1 VIVTDVINPKRID
14 RIPDK
19 TVVLLSSGNYFE
31 QGLIVKRVEAR
42 LYQEKTNSKLGPYS
56 IITTVVET
64 DEGLIETTLD
74 EGYRGPNA
82 LEEVVAYLT
91 SHPII
96 PEIILRSVIKLK
108 KFLNQ
113 TK

>member
-1 VIVTDVINPKRID
+1 VIITDVINPQRID

-19 TVVLLSSGNYFE
+19 TVVLLSSGNYIE
-31 QGLIVKRVEAR
+31 QGLVITRVEVR

-56 IITTVVET
+56 IITTVIET
-64 DEGLIETTLD
+64 NEGLIERTLD

-82 LEEVVAYLT
+82 LEEAVAYLT
-91 SHPII
+91 SHPLL

-108 KFLNQ
+108 KFVNQ
-113 TK
+113 TR